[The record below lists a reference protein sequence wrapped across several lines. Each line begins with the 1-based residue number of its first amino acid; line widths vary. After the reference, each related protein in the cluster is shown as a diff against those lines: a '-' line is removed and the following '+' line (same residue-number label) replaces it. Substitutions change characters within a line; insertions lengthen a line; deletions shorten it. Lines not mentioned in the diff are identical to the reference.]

1 MKCPAD
7 LTPRQWQALL
17 AIRSLTT
24 ERGHPPSLTE
34 VSKRM
39 GIVGAGSVTHTTRL
53 RELGYLMPAPHGQAR
68 SLVLS
73 LKAKRYL

>member
-7 LTPRQWQALL
+7 LTARQWQCVL
-17 AIRSLTT
+17 AIRSLTA
-24 ERGHPPSLTE
+24 ELGLPPSLTE

-39 GIVGAGSVTHTTRL
+39 GIVGAGAVTHTMRL

-73 LKAKRYL
+73 LKARKSL